1 MKLIGIKTS
10 NCFLVS
16 DNIEGKRYFHS
27 QLDELLFDG
36 KRASETY
43 KSDWFKLDKEP
54 RVIEKQLPAKK
65 INHRYELKE
74 GFQESELTP
83 KVIKDSY
90 IGEDSEYYEVK
101 GLYDLKFEEVPQQ
114 NQKIEF
120 EMNVIEEIDGEL
132 KLQSQNFNLNY
143 NLLDRIQTH
152 PMLLETKPCYLSHE
166 ESYKIIRNHIKANIN
181 PKFAR
186 ITSDYD
192 FCLTVVKVLELYKPH
207 EYIVDLNAM
216 YKRRKPKLEKRFQTK
231 REVEIYNV
239 APKAYQ
245 SYPIVEPFSG
255 KDVEDLKSN
264 IKKFL
269 DDLMAKINEP
279 LVECKCCKG
288 RGVILNEN

>member
-1 MKLIGIKTS
+1 MKLIGIKTN

-16 DNIEGKRYFHS
+16 DNIQGETYFHS
-27 QLDELLFDG
+27 QLKGLLFDG
-36 KRASETY
+36 KPATATY
-43 KSDWFKLDKEP
+43 KSDWFKLEKEP
-54 RVIEKQLPAKK
+54 SVIEKQMPAKK

-83 KVIKDSY
+83 KVIYASY
-90 IGEDSEYYEVK
+90 IGEDNEYYEVK
-101 GLYDLKFEEVPQQ
+101 GLYELKFEEVPQQ

-120 EMNVIEEIDGEL
+120 EMNIIEEVNGEL
-132 KLQSQNFNLNY
+132 KMQSQNFNLKY

-152 PMLLETKPCYLSHE
+152 PMLLETKPCYLSRA

-192 FCLTVVKVLELYKPH
+192 FCFTVVKVLELYKPH
-207 EYIVDLNAM
+207 EYVVDLNAM

-231 REVEIYNV
+231 REVEIYKV
-239 APKAYQ
+239 APEAYQ

-264 IKKFL
+264 IKNFL
-269 DDLMAKINEP
+269 DDLMDKINEP
-279 LVECKCCKG
+279 LVECKCCEG
-288 RGVILNEN
+288 RGVILSEN

>member
-1 MKLIGIKTS
+1 MKLIGIKTN

-16 DNIEGKRYFHS
+16 DNIESKRYFNS
-27 QLDELLFDG
+27 QLVELLFDG
-36 KRASETY
+36 KRATETY

-54 RVIEKQLPAKK
+54 SVIEKQMPAKK

-74 GFQESELTP
+74 GFQETDLTP
-83 KVIKDSY
+83 QVINVSY
-90 IGEDSEYYEVK
+90 IDEESEYYEVK
-101 GLYDLKFEEVPQQ
+101 GLYELKFEEVPQQ
-114 NQKIEF
+114 NEKIEF

-132 KLQSQNFNLNY
+132 KLKSHNFNLNY

-152 PMLLETKPCYLSHE
+152 PMLLETKPCYLSRE
-166 ESYKIIRNHIKANIN
+166 ESYKIIRSHIKANIN

-207 EYIVDLNAM
+207 EYVVDINLM
-216 YKRRKPKLEKRFQTK
+216 HKRRKPKLEKRFQTK

-245 SYPIVEPFSG
+245 SYSIVEPFSG

>member
-1 MKLIGIKTS
+1 MKLIGIKTN

-16 DNIEGKRYFHS
+16 DNIESKRYFNS

-36 KRASETY
+36 KRATETY

-54 RVIEKQLPAKK
+54 SVIEKQMPAKK

-74 GFQESELTP
+74 GFQETDLTP
-83 KVIKDSY
+83 QVIKVSY
-90 IGEDSEYYEVK
+90 IDEESEYYEVK
-101 GLYDLKFEEVPQQ
+101 GLYELKFEEVPQQ
-114 NQKIEF
+114 NEKIEF

-132 KLQSQNFNLNY
+132 KLKSHNFNLNY

-152 PMLLETKPCYLSHE
+152 PMLLETKPCYLSRE
-166 ESYKIIRNHIKANIN
+166 ESYKIIRSHIKANIN

-207 EYIVDLNAM
+207 EYVVDINLM
-216 YKRRKPKLEKRFQTK
+216 HKRRKPKLEKRFQTK

-245 SYPIVEPFSG
+245 SYSIVEPFSG

>member
-1 MKLIGIKTS
+1 MKLIGIKTN

-16 DNIEGKRYFHS
+16 DNIEGKRYFYS
-27 QLDELLFDG
+27 KLDELLFDG
-36 KRASETY
+36 KRATETY

-54 RVIEKQLPAKK
+54 RVIERQMPAEK

-74 GFQESELTP
+74 GFQETDLTP
-83 KVIKDSY
+83 QVINVSY
-90 IGEDSEYYEVK
+90 IDEESEYYEVK

-114 NQKIEF
+114 NEKIEF

-132 KLQSQNFNLNY
+132 KLQSHNFNLNY

-279 LVECKCCKG
+279 LGECKCCKG

>member
-1 MKLIGIKTS
+1 MKLIGIKTN

-16 DNIEGKRYFHS
+16 DNIESKRYFNS

-36 KRASETY
+36 KRATETY

-54 RVIEKQLPAKK
+54 SVIEKQMPAKK

-74 GFQESELTP
+74 GFQETDLTP
-83 KVIKDSY
+83 QVINVSY
-90 IGEDSEYYEVK
+90 IDEESEYYEVK
-101 GLYDLKFEEVPQQ
+101 GLYELKFEEVPQQ
-114 NQKIEF
+114 NEKIEF

-132 KLQSQNFNLNY
+132 KLQSHNFNLNY

-152 PMLLETKPCYLSHE
+152 PMLLETKPCYLSRE

-207 EYIVDLNAM
+207 EYVVDINLM
-216 YKRRKPKLEKRFQTK
+216 HKRRKPKLEKRFQTK
-231 REVEIYNV
+231 REVEIYNI

>member
-16 DNIEGKRYFHS
+16 DNIEGNKYFHS
-27 QLDELLFDG
+27 QLDELFFDG
-36 KRASETY
+36 KRATQTY

-54 RVIEKQLPAKK
+54 SVIEKQMPAKK
-65 INHRYELKE
+65 INYRYELKE
-74 GFQESELTP
+74 GFQETDLTP
-83 KVIKDSY
+83 QVIKTSY

-101 GLYDLKFEEVPQQ
+101 GLYDLKFEEIPQE

-132 KLQSQNFNLNY
+132 KLQSHNFNLNY

-152 PMLLETKPCYLSHE
+152 PMLLETKPCYLSRE

-255 KDVEDLKSN
+255 KGVEDLKSN

>member
-1 MKLIGIKTS
+1 MKLIGIKTN

-16 DNIEGKRYFHS
+16 DNIESKRYFNS

-36 KRASETY
+36 KRATETY

-54 RVIEKQLPAKK
+54 SVIEKQMPAKK

-74 GFQESELTP
+74 GFQETDLTP
-83 KVIKDSY
+83 QVINVSY
-90 IGEDSEYYEVK
+90 IDEESEYYEVK
-101 GLYDLKFEEVPQQ
+101 GLYELKFEEVPQQ
-114 NQKIEF
+114 NEKIEF

-132 KLQSQNFNLNY
+132 KLQSHNFNLNY

>member
-1 MKLIGIKTS
+1 MKLIGIKTN

-16 DNIEGKRYFHS
+16 DNIEGKKYFHS
-27 QLDELLFDG
+27 QLDELFFDG
-36 KRASETY
+36 KRATETY

-54 RVIEKQLPAKK
+54 SVIEKQMPAKK

-74 GFQESELTP
+74 GFQETDLTP
-83 KVIKDSY
+83 QVINVSY
-90 IGEDSEYYEVK
+90 IDEESEYYEVK

-114 NQKIEF
+114 NEKIEF

-132 KLQSQNFNLNY
+132 KLQSHNFNLNY

-152 PMLLETKPCYLSHE
+152 PMLLETKPCHLSRE

-181 PKFAR
+181 PKLAR
-186 ITSDYD
+186 VTSDYD
-192 FCLTVVKVLELYKPH
+192 FCFTVVKVLELYKPH
-207 EYIVDLNAM
+207 EYVVDLNAM

-279 LVECKCCKG
+279 LVECECCKG
-288 RGVILNEN
+288 RGVILNEY